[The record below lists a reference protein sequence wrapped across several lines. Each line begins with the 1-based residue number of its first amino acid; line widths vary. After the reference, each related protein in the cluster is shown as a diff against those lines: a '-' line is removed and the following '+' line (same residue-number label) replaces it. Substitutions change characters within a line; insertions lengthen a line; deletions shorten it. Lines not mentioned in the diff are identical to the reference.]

1 MYLSCIKHIKTVKHG
16 GSFGEYAPLLYSI
29 TGVANWEKVAK
40 GLVKMYEDEVLKK
53 FVVIQHFYFGSI
65 LVLG

>member
-16 GSFGEYAPLLYSI
+16 GSFGEYSPLLYSI

-40 GLVKMYEDEVLKK
+40 WLVKMYEDEVLKK

>member
-1 MYLSCIKHIKTVKHG
+1 MHLSCIKHIKTVKHG

-40 GLVKMYEDEVLKK
+40 GLVKIYEDEVLKK
-53 FVVIQHFYFGSI
+53 FVVVPHFCFRYV